1 MKIVVTIFVISM
13 LLASCRREPD
23 AIDLNVDPEF
33 KVASSSVRDFL
44 HKNGVTNAETIDV
57 GVSHHEFIFRFGT
70 SGTNEETVVF
80 SRRDRSIKFQRD
92 IR

>member
-1 MKIVVTIFVISM
+1 MKNVVTIFVMSM
-13 LLASCRREPD
+13 LLASCKREPG

-33 KVASSSVRDFL
+33 QAARSSVTEFL
-44 HKNGVTNAETIDV
+44 RQNGVTNAETIDV
-57 GVSHHEFIFRFGT
+57 GVTDHLFIFRFGT
-70 SGTNEETVVF
+70 SGTNAETVVF